1 MRVVACLFSSLSLI
15 SIAPTH
21 ERCLYEMTGTRM
33 LKRTPLYEAHLAAG
47 ARMVDFAGW
56 DMPVQYSGPMP
67 EHMAV
72 RQAAGLFDVSHMG
85 EIEVIGD
92 DALRLVQR
100 LTTNDVSKLEDGQ
113 VQYSLMTNESGGVID
128 DLLVYRLNREF
139 FLLIVNAA
147 GIESDFEWIKKQA
160 ASDRVEVRNV
170 SASFALLALQGPR
183 AERILQ
189 PLADH
194 MLDRIPY
201 YWSQEVEIENARC
214 RVSRTGYTGEDGFEI
229 LCEATSARHIWNRL
243 LLTGKGE
250 GLIPCGL
257 AARNTLRLEA
267 AFRLYGRDMD
277 QTTTPLE
284 AGLAW
289 TVKLAKGHFIG
300 RVVLQRQK
308 EQGLTRKLVGFWVM
322 DKAPA
327 RDGYPVIA
335 GGREV
340 GVVAS
345 GSPAP
350 FLKKNIGLVYV
361 PIEHTRIGTELFV
374 SVRGRQVPVRVVETP
389 FYKREKKFD

>member
-1 MRVVACLFSSLSLI
+1 
-15 SIAPTH
+15 
-21 ERCLYEMTGTRM
+21 M

-100 LTTNDVSKLEDGQ
+100 LTTNDVSKLADGQ

-170 SASFALLALQGPR
+170 SATFALLALQGPR

-300 RVVLQRQK
+300 RDVLQRQK

-374 SVRGRQVPVRVVETP
+374 SVRGRQVPARVVETP
-389 FYKREKKFD
+389 FYKREKKLD